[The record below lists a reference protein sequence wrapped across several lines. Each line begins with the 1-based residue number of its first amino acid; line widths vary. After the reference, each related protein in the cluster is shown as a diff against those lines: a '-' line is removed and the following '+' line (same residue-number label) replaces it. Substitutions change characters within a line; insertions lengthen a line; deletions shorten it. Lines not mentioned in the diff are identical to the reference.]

1 MLAYDTKDG
10 LVLLRLTDGKRWLVR
25 PPLPSKEMKAHEL
38 YEMEEEWGFPMEI
51 TWLDNGNL
59 ALSIHFDGRFTYGTM
74 DIYKIDWKN
83 WK

>member
-1 MLAYDTKDG
+1 
-10 LVLLRLTDGKRWLVR
+10 
-25 PPLPSKEMKAHEL
+25 MKAHEL